1 MIKNAIELLSKHQDL
16 TANQAERVLDE
27 IMNDEASEIEKS
39 AFLMGLSMKG
49 ATIPEI
55 SGAATSLR
63 KHATQ
68 IKPKHPVLE
77 IVGTGGDQANT
88 FNISTTAAIVV
99 AATEMV
105 PVAKHGNRA
114 ASSKSGAADVLEALG
129 VNLMVSPAQSEKS
142 LADNHIC
149 FLFAQKYHQ
158 AMRFVAPV
166 RKDLQI
172 PTIFNYLGP
181 LANPA
186 GASYQLLGVNDEKLV
201 EPMAHV
207 LDQLGVTN
215 AMVVHGNDGL
225 DEVTLTTTTKY
236 AKLHQHEITTG
247 EINPEKLGLTLCQPA
262 DLVGGTPVENTAIT
276 QAILNGER
284 GPKRDV
290 VVLNAACAIQIV
302 KPELSLAEAMRIVTE
317 TIDTGKAVQKLQD
330 FIVATNQV
338 EE

>member
-1 MIKNAIELLSKHQDL
+1 MIKTAIELLSKQTDL
-16 TANQAERVLDE
+16 TADQAEMVLDE
-27 IMNDEASEIEKS
+27 IMTNEASDIEKS

-49 ATIPEI
+49 TTIEEI
-55 SGAATSLR
+55 YGAANSLR
-63 KHATQ
+63 NHATQ
-68 IKPKHPVLE
+68 IKPAHPVLE

-88 FNISTTAAIVV
+88 FNISTTTALVV
-99 AATEMV
+99 AATDIV

-129 VNLMVSPAQSEKS
+129 VNLNVSPEQSTQM
-142 LADNHIC
+142 LADIKIC

-166 RKDLQI
+166 RKKLQI

-186 GASYQLLGVNDEKLV
+186 GANYQLLGVNDEKLV
-201 EPMAHV
+201 ESMAHV
-207 LDQLGVTN
+207 LDHLGVTN

-225 DEVTLTTTTKY
+225 DEVTLTTTTNY
-236 AKLHQHEITTG
+236 AKLNHHQITTG
-247 EINPEKLGLTLCQPA
+247 VIDPKQLGLAFCQPA
-262 DLVGGTPVENTAIT
+262 DLVGGIPEENAEIT
-276 QAILNGER
+276 KAILNGKR

-290 VVLNAACAIQIV
+290 VVLNAACALQIV
-302 KPELSLAEAMRIVTE
+302 KPELSLPAAMQIVTE
-317 TIDTGKAVQKLQD
+317 TIDSGKAAQKLQD
-330 FIVATNQV
+330 FIAATNRV

>member
-1 MIKNAIELLSKHQDL
+1 MIKNAIELLSKQQDL
-16 TANQAERVLDE
+16 SATQAEAVLDE
-27 IMNDEASEIEKS
+27 IMNDQANEIEKS
-39 AFLMGLSMKG
+39 AFLMGLSIKG
-49 ATIPEI
+49 ATIDEI
-55 SGAATSLR
+55 SGAANSLR

-68 IKPKHPVLE
+68 IKPAHPVLE

-88 FNISTTAAIVV
+88 FNISTTTAIVV
-99 AATEMV
+99 LATGIV

-129 VNLMVSPAQSEKS
+129 VNLLVSPEQSAKMLS
-142 LADNHIC
+142 DNQIC

-166 RKDLQI
+166 RKTLSI

-186 GASYQLLGVNDEKLV
+186 GANYQLLGVNDEKLV

-236 AKLHQHEITTG
+236 AKLNHHEITTG
-247 EINPEKLGLTLCQPA
+247 EINPEKLRLHLCQPA
-262 DLVGGTPVENTAIT
+262 DLVGGTPEENADIT
-276 QAILNGER
+276 KAILNGEP
-284 GPKRDV
+284 GPKRDIV
-290 VVLNAACAIQIV
+290 ILNAACAIQIV
-302 KPELSLAEAMRIVTE
+302 KPELSLVDAMQLAAE
-317 TIDTGKAVQKLQD
+317 TIDSGKAKQKLAD
-330 FIVATNQV
+330 FVAASHV
-338 EE
+338 GD